1 VKIAKNVDL
10 SVTVK
15 RNASANLNANVNL
28 SAAKRHSP
36 LNDLLKVVLP
46 IVACLMVVL
55 LQVDILDIRRCS
67 KSLIKIKTGN

>member
-28 SAAKRHSP
+28 SAVKWDSP
-36 LNDLLKVVLP
+36 LNYPLKVDLP
-46 IVACLMVVL
+46 IVARPMVAL
-55 LQVDILDIRRCS
+55 LQADILDIRRC
-67 KSLIKIKTGN
+67 

>member
-28 SAAKRHSP
+28 SAVKWDSP
-36 LNDLLKVVLP
+36 LNDPLKVDLP
-46 IVACLMVVL
+46 IVARPMVVL
-55 LQVDILDIRRCS
+55 LQADILDIRRC
-67 KSLIKIKTGN
+67 